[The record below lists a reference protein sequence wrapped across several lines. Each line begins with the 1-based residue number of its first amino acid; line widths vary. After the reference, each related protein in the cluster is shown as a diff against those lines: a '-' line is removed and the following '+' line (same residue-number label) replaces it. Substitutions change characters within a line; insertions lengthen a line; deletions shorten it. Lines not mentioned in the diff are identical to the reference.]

1 VNDVRDIALTS
12 DGRGGV
18 LAHRADCPEARQMA
32 DRGEP
37 VLTMFGIEKPLEP
50 NIRRHT
56 CLMELKS

>member
-1 VNDVRDIALTS
+1 VDDVRDIALTS

-18 LAHRADCPEARQMA
+18 LAHRADCPEARRLA

-50 NIRRHT
+50 TIRRHS
-56 CLMELKS
+56 CLMESKP